1 MAALLLGACTP
12 CLTRAGPHREE
23 GSGDGARGLI
33 SDVIERYE
41 STDSYRLSFQQETY
55 WALADTTYVSEGV
68 LLLKHPSMLSI
79 TYDDGSRIVSNGE
92 SLWVYVSQTDQFL
105 ATDVD
110 SSDVLMDPPRLL
122 RQYEPDPDGTY
133 PSPTPARPEGAPPD
147 ADETVALSLRPGRPG
162 GEPASLEV
170 HVDRVSGL
178 IRQIVA
184 HARSGDYAR
193 YTVRSTEL
201 NARTR
206 PSDFVLHRPPG
217 AHRLDGGAPPR

>member
-1 MAALLLGACTP
+1 MGACAP
-12 CLTRAGPHREE
+12 CLARAGSHNAEE
-23 GSGDGARGLI
+23 SGDDARGLVR
-33 SDVIERYE
+33 SVIERYE

-55 WALADTTYVSEGV
+55 WALADTTYVSDGV

-92 SLWVYVSQTDQFL
+92 SLWVYVSQTNQFL
-105 ATDVD
+105 ATEVD

-122 RQYEPDPDGTY
+122 RQYEPDPDGAY
-133 PSPTPARPEGAPPD
+133 PSPTPARPEGAGPD
-147 ADETVALSLRPGRPG
+147 TDESVALSLRPGRPG

-170 HVDRVSGL
+170 YVDRTSGL

-184 HARSGDYAR
+184 HARSGDHTR

-201 NARTR
+201 NARTS
-206 PSDFVLHRPPG
+206 PSDFVLKRPPG
-217 AHRLDGGAPPR
+217 AHRLDGAASPR